1 MSCIT
6 SMLLLWDFQLGK
18 AQITKR
24 REVGTKQVK
33 EQYILCVFI
42 PWRRKEDNKWRHTN
56 TNDNHKLGFT
66 ILLRRKIMKR
76 KGKDQLHEQVL
87 ELQ

>member
-33 EQYILCVFI
+33 EQYYVCSFHGDT
-42 PWRRKEDNKWRHTN
+42 RKTTN
-56 TNDNHKLGFT
+56 GDTPTQMTTTN
-66 ILLRRKIMKR
+66 
-76 KGKDQLHEQVL
+76 
-87 ELQ
+87 